1 MPQAQAPGIYDN
13 LEGKV
18 FMTLEKKTWVT
29 LFAIALLLPMLAI
42 AQQQAG
48 VVKVNI
54 GDIRADIAKKINVDV
69 SQVPARVQVPVD
81 VAASVCDIAAYQL
94 TAQAQAGI
102 AGCTA
107 KSASSAL
114 NDIVQQQVQQQQQGL
129 QQPPSQPRP

>member
-1 MPQAQAPGIYDN
+1 
-13 LEGKV
+13 
-18 FMTLEKKTWVT
+18 MTLEKKAWVT
-29 LFAIALLLPMLAI
+29 WFAIALLLPVLAI

-81 VAASVCDIAAYQL
+81 VAAKVCDVAATQL
-94 TAQAQAGI
+94 ASQAQAGI

-114 NDIVQQQVQQQQQGL
+114 NDIVQQQVKEQQGS
-129 QQPPSQPRP
+129 QQPQSPPKPDDK

>member
-1 MPQAQAPGIYDN
+1 
-13 LEGKV
+13 
-18 FMTLEKKTWVT
+18 MTLKKKAWVT
-29 LFAIALLLPMLAI
+29 LFAIALLLPVLAI

-81 VAASVCDIAAYQL
+81 VAAKVCDVPGDGLAL
-94 TAQAQAGI
+94 LAQNGI

-107 KSASSAL
+107 KRASSAL
-114 NDIVQQQVQQQQQGL
+114 NDIVQQQVEEQQGS
-129 QQPPSQPRP
+129 QQPQSPPKPDDK